1 MSKPV
6 ADPEDTTI
14 RRALLGFGLG
24 ALGAIALVIVIAY
37 LRGLDF
43 ASTPLASDPTQ
54 WPAILSY
61 AILQAAPLGAIYMA
75 IASISLLRAENLVT
89 AALAIFVTTAI
100 ISLVGEGFV
109 APLSPLWIDASVGFW
124 IACIAINVQRKRRSE
139 RSGWE
144 SYF

>member
-24 ALGAIALVIVIAY
+24 AVGAIALVILIAY
-37 LRGLDF
+37 LRGVDF

-61 AILQAAPLGAIYMA
+61 AILQAAPL
-75 IASISLLRAENLVT
+75 
-89 AALAIFVTTAI
+89 
-100 ISLVGEGFV
+100 
-109 APLSPLWIDASVGFW
+109 SPLWLDASIGFW
-124 IACIAINVQRKRRSE
+124 VACIAISVQRKRRSE
-139 RSGWE
+139 SSGWE